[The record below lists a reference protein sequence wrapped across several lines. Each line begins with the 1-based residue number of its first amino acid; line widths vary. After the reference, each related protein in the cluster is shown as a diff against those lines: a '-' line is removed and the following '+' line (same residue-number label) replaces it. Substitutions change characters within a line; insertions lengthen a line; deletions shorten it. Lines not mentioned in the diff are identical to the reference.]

1 MAKKKITGYAK
12 NTGKYVLKGATKA
25 LGLGLVGSGIV
36 VNALS
41 KSHIVRGI
49 GTMAA
54 TIMCP
59 VVAVCAA
66 EAMIAKNLI
75 AGVVT
80 DYNPMDGIARDL
92 QKSNEISGR
101 IIHEIGKGMQEVG
114 NTLNKEADK
123 IKADR

>member
-101 IIHEIGKGMQEVG
+101 LIHEIGKGMQDVG

>member
-12 NTGKYVLKGATKA
+12 NTGKYVLKGAAKT

-49 GTMAA
+49 GVMAA

-59 VVAVCAA
+59 AVAICAA
-66 EAMIAKNLI
+66 EAVIAKNLI
-75 AGVVT
+75 AGVVS
-80 DYNPMDGIARDL
+80 DYSPMDGITKDL
-92 QKSNEISGR
+92 QKSNEITGR
-101 IIHEIGKGMQEVG
+101 LIHEIGKGMQEAG
-114 NTLNKEADK
+114 KTISKESDK
-123 IKADR
+123 IKLDR

>member
-101 IIHEIGKGMQEVG
+101 LIHEIGKGMQEVG

>member
-25 LGLGLVGSGIV
+25 LGLGLVGSGVV

-101 IIHEIGKGMQEVG
+101 LIHEIGKGMQEVG

>member
-25 LGLGLVGSGIV
+25 LGLGLVGSGVV

-59 VVAVCAA
+59 AVAVCAA

-101 IIHEIGKGMQEVG
+101 LIHEIGKGMQEVG